1 MDVSGL
7 AKLEKVV
14 VLMPGKDPTLS
25 SKRQLV
31 QAVVTVTLATSALFP
46 ANGFALAAMQ
56 AHATP
61 TVAGTAVAAAPAQSQ
76 YDRIA
81 IQTLDDI
88 VNGNFTAA
96 TAHFDA
102 TMRELLPPDALAGAW
117 ETYQDKFGPYQSH
130 GDPQHVAFGE
140 FTVANMPLRMEH
152 QPGEFR
158 VTFHKDGS
166 IAGLLFL
173 ETGVP
178 ISVVS
183 SARGPFR

>member
-1 MDVSGL
+1 MDVSGP
-7 AKLEKVV
+7 AALEKVV
-14 VLMPGKDPTLS
+14 VLMPDKGPKFS
-25 SKRQLV
+25 SKRQLG
-31 QAVVTVTLATSALFP
+31 QAVATVTLAACALFP

-56 AHATP
+56 AYATT
-61 TVAGTAVAAAPAQSQ
+61 TVAGPAAAAAPAQTP

-96 TAHFDA
+96 TAHFDT
-102 TMRELLPPDALAGAW
+102 TMRKLLPPDALAEAW
-117 ETYQDKFGPYQSH
+117 ETYQDKFGRYQSH
-130 GDPQHVAFGE
+130 GEPKDVAFGE
-140 FTVANMPLRMEH
+140 FTVVNVPLHMER

-178 ISVVS
+178 ISGVS
-183 SARGPFR
+183 SAVGPFR